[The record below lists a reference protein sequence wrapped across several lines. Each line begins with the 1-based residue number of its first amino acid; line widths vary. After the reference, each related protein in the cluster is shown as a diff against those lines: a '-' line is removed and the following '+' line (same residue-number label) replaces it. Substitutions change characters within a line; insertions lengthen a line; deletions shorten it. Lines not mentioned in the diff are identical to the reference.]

1 MDFTSIVT
9 FESTSVKTGPST
21 SNVVCI
27 SHTEKQI
34 TRGQRK
40 KGKHTSNAHC
50 DIDCAIVQIV
60 ILDHSPTV
68 ACDTGSVKIIQSATI
83 SLSQEGRVKGM
94 MYMNHMQL

>member
-9 FESTSVKTGPST
+9 FESTSKKTDPST
-21 SNVVCI
+21 SKVVCI

-40 KGKHTSNAHC
+40 KGNAHC
-50 DIDCAIVQIV
+50 DIDCAIVRIV

-83 SLSQEGRVKGM
+83 SLSQEGRMKGM